1 MLVARS
7 YCTLGSAKRQMD
19 ALVHEGDRG
28 ALKLDPLLPFCVHQ
42 GSSLRVPCLDQV
54 RVRENQPLLTNK
66 PGRGACRCVHA
77 LHVPLLVLAVLGLAI
92 IHGIKISQT
101 GGDGKTNVVQYLSD
115 TLQ

>member
-1 MLVARS
+1 M
-7 YCTLGSAKRQMD
+7 
-19 ALVHEGDRG
+19 
-28 ALKLDPLLPFCVHQ
+28 
-42 GSSLRVPCLDQV
+42 
-54 RVRENQPLLTNK
+54 
-66 PGRGACRCVHA
+66 HA